1 MTERILQFN
10 NEFIGNNAQKSL
22 FLGLAGSLVL
32 VFVIYSYFIGSII
45 FAVVERKQLE
55 ADIRDYK
62 SFMGTLEVEY
72 LNLASGITL
81 DKAKALG
88 FKEATDQIFIS
99 RKGSV
104 KTLSFRGNEF

>member
-10 NEFIGNNAQKSL
+10 NEVIGNNAQKSI
-22 FLGLAGSLVL
+22 FLGLVGSLAL
-32 VFVIYSYFIGSII
+32 MFAIYSYLVGSII
-45 FAVVERKQLE
+45 FTVVERKQFE
-55 ADIRDYK
+55 SNIRDYK
-62 SFMGTLEVEY
+62 SFIGTLEVEY
-72 LNLASGITL
+72 LKLASGITL

-104 KTLSFRGNEF
+104 KTLSLLGNEF